1 MSIEDDI
8 FDVSEV
14 LQGSPMEPPFANILR
29 WAYDLEG
36 ENDRLKAL
44 ANPLINII
52 NLVKEEVKNGDK

>member
-36 ENDRLKAL
+36 ENDRLRTI
-44 ANPLINII
+44 ANPLLDII
-52 NLVKEEVKNGDK
+52 DLIKKEVKNG